1 MTTLSSSQE
10 MRMDQP
16 SLAASAINEVK
27 SEQESK
33 GEMAMGVGDV
43 ELRKD
48 TGNAVSEKGRWL
60 ELSKRVVWGGASA
73 VEPLKISSNIMGLPT
88 EF

>member
-33 GEMAMGVGDV
+33 GEMAMGVGNV

-48 TGNAVSEKGRWL
+48 IGNAVSEKGRWL
-60 ELSKRVVWGGASA
+60 ELSKRVVWGGAST
-73 VEPLKISSNIMGLPT
+73 VEPLKISSSIMGLPT